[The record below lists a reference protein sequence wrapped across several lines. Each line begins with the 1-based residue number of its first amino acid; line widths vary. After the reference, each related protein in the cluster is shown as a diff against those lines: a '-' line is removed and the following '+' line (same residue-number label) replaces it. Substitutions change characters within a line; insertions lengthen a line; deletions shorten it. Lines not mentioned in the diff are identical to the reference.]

1 MGWDHFYNLALEG
14 GIMVLARHSAFT
26 PQDFQKAMG
35 FSIGF
40 DSLFDRLFD
49 MDTTRDSGYPP
60 YNIRKVNELQYV
72 IELAL
77 AGFSKDDIEV
87 EVTEGQ
93 LAIRSKKL
101 EEKTEVNSDDS
112 FVHKGIAKRSFMR
125 QFTLSDDI
133 IVKGADLKDG
143 MLIIDLEK
151 VIPDEKKPR
160 LIQIGS
166 K

>member
-1 MGWDHFYNLALEG
+1 
-14 GIMVLARHSAFT
+14 MVLARHSAFT

-87 EVTEGQ
+87 EVTEGN
-93 LAIRSKKL
+93 LAIRSK
-101 EEKTEVNSDDS
+101 EEKETDGDES
-112 FVHKGIAKRSFMR
+112 FVHKGIAKRSFLR
-125 QFTLSDDI
+125 SFTLSDDI

-151 VIPDEKKPR
+151 VIPEEKKPR

-166 K
+166 SK

>member
-1 MGWDHFYNLALEG
+1 
-14 GIMVLARHSAFT
+14 MVLARHSAFT

-112 FVHKGIAKRSFMR
+112 FVHKGIARRSFMR

>member
-1 MGWDHFYNLALEG
+1 
-14 GIMVLARHSAFT
+14 
-26 PQDFQKAMG
+26 MG

-87 EVTEGQ
+87 ELTDGL
-93 LAIRSKKL
+93 LAIRSKDRK
-101 EEKTEVNSDDS
+101 EEEEDSDS
-112 FVHKGIAKRSFMR
+112 FVHKGIARRSFSR
-125 QFTLSDDI
+125 TYTLSDDV

-143 MLIIDLEK
+143 MLIINLER

-160 LIQIGS
+160 LIQIGT
-166 K
+166 

>member
-1 MGWDHFYNLALEG
+1 MF
-14 GIMVLARHSAFT
+14 LARHSAFT
-26 PQDFQKAMG
+26 PQDLQKVMG
-35 FSIGF
+35 HTIGF
-40 DSLFDRLFD
+40 DTIFDRLFD
-49 MDTTRDSGYPP
+49 MDLTRDSGYPP
-60 YNIRKVNELQYV
+60 YNIRKINELQYA

-87 EVTEGQ
+87 EVTDGQ
-93 LAIRSKKL
+93 LAIRSKEDIK
-101 EEKTEVNSDDS
+101 KDDSNES

-125 QFTLSDDI
+125 TFSLSDDI

-143 MLIIDLEK
+143 MLIVELER

-166 K
+166 